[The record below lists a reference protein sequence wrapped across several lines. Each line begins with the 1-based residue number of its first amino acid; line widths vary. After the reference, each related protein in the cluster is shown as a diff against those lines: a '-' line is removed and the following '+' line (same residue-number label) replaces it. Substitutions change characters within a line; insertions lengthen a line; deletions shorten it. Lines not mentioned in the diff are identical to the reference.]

1 MNNAGIT
8 TQYGFLFQ
16 RKAFILFALE
26 NAGTKQTF
34 TFEGRDDIE
43 ISADE
48 SIYSVKSADASYIQV
63 KSGTISESCFCKVIC
78 NWLLFDKESSG
89 TVTLFAENQLDTLVS
104 NITKDIIFDYIIQGK
119 EKKRSS
125 IAWKTYNKFQNL
137 IETDREAFLGIIEK
151 FLQIINIHIC
161 SMDEL
166 DSRLEKVFFENYCR
180 DITEYQLA
188 KSKRLERFISYMN
201 QEIDNALKAQRPCTL
216 LFADL
221 MKMIM
226 TVCDEISDHR
236 YIAKIPELKKRAK
249 SEAIKSL
256 KSAFDQS
263 KVKKFNNRL
272 TELYLSSGL
281 NIKHLKEDLQDNDF
295 SLEFDPFRLCL
306 FATHKEQDQ
315 LTRFMPGSMT
325 RQTHLQMLT
334 YLCMFEYL
342 KDNFRDFIYLPI
354 LIIDSANQPMG
365 IEIFKEVYPTITQ
378 LADSIGVQTIF
389 MSKDRL
395 DNIPEDDFIDIS
407 AGLNKFHKKS

>member
-249 SEAIKSL
+249 SEATQL
-256 KSAFDQS
+256 
-263 KVKKFNNRL
+263 VK
-272 TELYLSSGL
+272 
-281 NIKHLKEDLQDNDF
+281 DN
-295 SLEFDPFRLCL
+295 
-306 FATHKEQDQ
+306 
-315 LTRFMPGSMT
+315 
-325 RQTHLQMLT
+325 
-334 YLCMFEYL
+334 L

>member
-125 IAWKTYNKFQNL
+125 IAWKTYNKFQNP

-249 SEAIKSL
+249 SEATQL
-256 KSAFDQS
+256 
-263 KVKKFNNRL
+263 VKDNAIR
-272 TELYLSSGL
+272 EVRQLYLVD
-281 NIKHLKEDLQDNDF
+281 KHDQEFNR
-295 SLEFDPFRLCL
+295 SLFQAKKLFREL
-306 FATHKEQDQ
+306 H
-315 LTRFMPGSMT
+315 
-325 RQTHLQMLT
+325 LT
-334 YLCMFEYL
+334 YTSDFTKDYATFL
-342 KDNFRDFIYLPI
+342 K
-354 LIIDSANQPMG
+354 
-365 IEIFKEVYPTITQ
+365 FKNSYTRT
-378 LADSIGVQTIF
+378 AKSK
-389 MSKDRL
+389 SKDLVSSLYLAVKLILTDFMNLKLKRL
-395 DNIPEDDFIDIS
+395 N
-407 AGLNKFHKKS
+407 